1 MVKTRRFT
9 YSWSNCLP
17 KRWQT
22 PRRIFFWRDCQ
33 VRRWSS
39 PSRALPHTCSWRC
52 GIVPEGFRYRASRR
66 VPSFLWNARAARVVW
81 PSGTAGPLVRRQGV
95 PPGPTRTP
103 DLEAGNIS
111 TCLRGTR
118 ACPLTGNRILEGD
131 ASRILR
137 VREVRSH
144 SPPRQGRFLCQDV
157 SGTNNYPSI
166 IFHYNWII
174 SMIFIFWKITKCSKI
189 YKIFER
195 KYIYLKGETDA
206 YFFRNFCSYIYTNFN
221 IYKYT
226 KWLFSI

>member
-1 MVKTRRFT
+1 MIETRRFT

-22 PRRIFFWRDCQ
+22 PRRIFFLRGCQ

-66 VPSFLWNARAARVVW
+66 VPSFPWNARAARVVW

-103 DLEAGNIS
+103 DPEAGNIS

-144 SPPRQGRFLCQDV
+144 SPPRQGRSLCQDV
-157 SGTNNYPSI
+157 SGTNNYSSI
-166 IFHYNWII
+166 T
-174 SMIFIFWKITKCSKI
+174 SMIFTFWKMFNEKCIKYSKE
-189 YKIFER
+189 K
-195 KYIYLKGETDA
+195 KYI
-206 YFFRNFCSYIYTNFN
+206 
-221 IYKYT
+221 
-226 KWLFSI
+226 